1 MARNSRSAALVLLAV
16 ACLAFQ
22 AITQAFVAPSLKRRD
37 ALQAAGFSMAT
48 LGSQAVWADAQG
60 EPTACLSRYGPQ
72 ILKLKDAVDAG
83 DLETILKKEPKFKLL
98 NSYWRNDPAL
108 FEKYST
114 LSEKLL
120 EAADEGKKD
129 EVKKLYQEY
138 TSDPVFEPL
147 KQPIKRNK
155 FTMTMFS
162 YGAGKSYNDA

>member
-1 MARNSRSAALVLLAV
+1 M
-16 ACLAFQ
+16 
-22 AITQAFVAPSLKRRD
+22 T
-37 ALQAAGFSMAT
+37 T

-60 EPTACLSRYGPQ
+60 EPTACLIRYGPQ

>member
-1 MARNSRSAALVLLAV
+1 MNSPALDPTHSAG
-16 ACLAFQ
+16 FR
-22 AITQAFVAPSLKRRD
+22 IGRRD

-60 EPTACLSRYGPQ
+60 EPTACLIRYGPQ

-83 DLETILKKEPKFKLL
+83 DMQAILKKEPKFKLL

-138 TSDPVFEPL
+138 TSDSVFEPL
-147 KQPIKRNK
+147 KRPIKRNK